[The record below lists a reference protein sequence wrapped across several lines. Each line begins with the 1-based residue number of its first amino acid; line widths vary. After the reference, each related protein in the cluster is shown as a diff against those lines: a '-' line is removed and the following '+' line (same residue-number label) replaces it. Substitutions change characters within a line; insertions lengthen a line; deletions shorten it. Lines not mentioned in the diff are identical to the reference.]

1 MAVVIEA
8 MRTYFFQRAAAV
20 YFAVAGQIEMV
31 ADVAEVPA
39 VDMVPAAILERVRLP
54 AARGAAMDDE

>member
-20 YFAVAGQIEMV
+20 YFAVAGQIP
-31 ADVAEVPA
+31 D
-39 VDMVPAAILERVRLP
+39 RTQYRLVVYGDS
-54 AARGAAMDDE
+54 RGDKELLAFSDESYYKQFNR